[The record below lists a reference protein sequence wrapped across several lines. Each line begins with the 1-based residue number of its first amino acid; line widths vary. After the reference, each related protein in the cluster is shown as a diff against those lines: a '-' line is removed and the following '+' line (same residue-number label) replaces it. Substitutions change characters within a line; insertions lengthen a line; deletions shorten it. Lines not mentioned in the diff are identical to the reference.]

1 MTPTYKEKSA
11 DRADRE
17 FIVGIEPPADRTEK
31 AFWFIFRGR
40 EVLLNIHENPG
51 VIPKLHDPG
60 ELELSG
66 IREQYLGTLDGTH
79 CYSVE
84 IPEGAKTPEGMK
96 FADLRQAYS
105 EIRERCFALVNK
117 AVQVME
123 WDRTNQFCSRCGTKT
138 LKRHGERGKECP
150 DCGELFY
157 PRISPAIIV
166 LIKKGHEVLL
176 ARSPNFPPGLYSLI
190 AGFIEPG
197 ETAEA
202 AVAREVKEEVGIKI
216 KNITYFGTQAWPFP
230 NSLMI
235 GFTAEYSSGDIQ
247 PDGVEIEDA
256 KWFSAAKKLP
266 VLPGKISISRKLI
279 DHFLKEEGIEI

>member
-1 MTPTYKEKSA
+1 MSSKHKESPT
-11 DRADRE
+11 DRE
-17 FIVGIEPPADRTEK
+17 FITCIEPPAERNEK
-31 AFWFIFRGR
+31 ALWLIFRGR
-40 EVLLNIHENPG
+40 EVLININKNPG
-51 VIPKLHDPG
+51 VIPRLQDPG
-60 ELELSG
+60 ELGLSG
-66 IREQYLGTLDGTH
+66 VREQYLGTLDGTH

-84 IPEGAKTPEGMK
+84 ILEGTKAPEGMR
-96 FADLRQAYS
+96 FVDLRQAYS
-105 EIRERCFALVNK
+105 EMSEACFALVNK

-123 WDRTNQFCSRCGTKT
+123 WDRTNQFCSRCGTRT
-138 LKRHGERGKECP
+138 LNRPGERGKECP

-166 LIKKGHEVLL
+166 LIKKEREVLL

-235 GFTAEYSSGDIQ
+235 GFTAEYSSGDIL
-247 PDGVEIEDA
+247 PDGIEIEDA
-256 KWFSAAKKLP
+256 KWFSAAEKLP

-279 DHFLKEEGIEI
+279 DHFLKEEEIET